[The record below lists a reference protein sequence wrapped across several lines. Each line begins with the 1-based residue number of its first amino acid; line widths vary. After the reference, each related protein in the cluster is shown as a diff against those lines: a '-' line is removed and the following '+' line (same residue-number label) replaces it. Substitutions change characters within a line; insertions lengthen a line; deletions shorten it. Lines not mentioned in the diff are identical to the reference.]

1 MIRGWLAL
9 ALVLGLAGC
18 GWLAS
23 FTRGEDNLPP
33 PTPLQPIDSQ
43 VQPQQQWALASGADS
58 REQLVRLRPM
68 VDAESIYVAGFN
80 GEVVAVERDSG
91 RVRWRQELSGAVSG
105 GVGAGGA
112 TVLTG
117 GPAGQVWAL
126 EREGGEVRWESMVST
141 EVLSPPEGR
150 GNVVVVR
157 AVDGSVHGLDSID
170 GSHLWTYSSSEPAL
184 TLRGNSPLLL
194 VSGAAIVGLDNGK
207 VAVIDTSSG
216 RAYWERTIAP
226 PTGRSEL
233 DRMVDIDAAPVLI
246 GSVLYVA
253 TYQGQLVAL
262 DVEAGRALWTRDLST
277 YTGLAA
283 DERNV
288 YVSDADGNVLA
299 FDRRS
304 GASMWLQDALA
315 HRNVTGPAIHGGFV
329 VVGDLEGYLHWLDP
343 ATGELVGRAR
353 LGEQS
358 IVVAPVAAG
367 GQLYAIDVAGVI
379 AAYDL
384 P

>member
-1 MIRGWLAL
+1 MIRWPLTLLLAVSL
-9 ALVLGLAGC
+9 ASC
-18 GWLAS
+18 GWLTS

-33 PTPLQPIDSQ
+33 PTPLQPIDAEI
-43 VQPQQQWALASGADS
+43 QPQQQWRLGTDADS

-68 VDAESIYVAGFN
+68 VDAESIYVAGFD
-80 GEVVAVERDSG
+80 GEVVAVERESG
-91 RVRWRQELSGAVSG
+91 RVRWRQDLSGAVSG
-105 GVGAGGA
+105 GVGAGSGTLLA
-112 TVLTG
+112 G
-117 GPAGQVWAL
+117 GPGGEVWAL
-126 EREGGEVRWESMVST
+126 EREGGALRWESMVST
-141 EVLSPPEGR
+141 EVLSPPEGS

-170 GSHLWTYSSSEPAL
+170 GSHLWTYNSTEPAL

-207 VAVIDTSSG
+207 VAVIDTASG

-262 DVEAGRALWTRDLST
+262 DVEAGRALWTRELST

-283 DERNV
+283 DDRNV
-288 YVSDADGNVLA
+288 YVTDADGNVLA

-315 HRNVTGPAIHGGFV
+315 HRAVTGPALHGSYL
-329 VVGDLEGYLHWLDP
+329 VVGDLEGYLHWLEP
-343 ATGELVGRAR
+343 ASGELVGRVR
-353 LGEQS
+353 LGEQP
-358 IVVAPVAAG
+358 IVVAPVADR
-367 GQLYAIDVAGVI
+367 GQLYAIDVEGALV
-379 AAYDL
+379 AYTL